1 MLKAFMHL
9 KKLWEIRWGE
19 KVNKKVKIALAVLIL
34 GLIIF
39 GVVAYKWL
47 KYREV
52 YATTNAAFIRSD
64 QISRINFK
72 RVAGRI
78 TKIYVEEGQTVEKGA
93 IIAEINPEDY
103 RLKKRGLLYKV
114 KSLQSDISSIEHKIS
129 KIRSEINIKWEKAK
143 KEKKALEEERNA
155 LSANIEEVNAQLAQV
170 KKDYKRYRN
179 LYQKGA
185 VSENSFEDI
194 ATKLKILKNR
204 KNSLEY
210 ELSSLDY
217 KISTFKEKM
226 QLIREKKKVISE
238 LKSKKESLN
247 EKINSLQT
255 EIEDTENLISYTKL
269 TAQMQGVIGKKF
281 VNAGTVVNSK
291 TPIVSIVDT
300 RQIYAEVLMEETKIK
315 GVDKGDKVY
324 ITPDANSE
332 QEYEGVVKEIY
343 PASAATY
350 ALIPRDITAG
360 EFTEVAQ
367 RIPIKVSITNG
378 DTSILRIGMGVD
390 VEIKR

>member
-1 MLKAFMHL
+1 
-9 KKLWEIRWGE
+9 
-19 KVNKKVKIALAVLIL
+19 VNKKVKIALGILIL
-34 GLIIF
+34 GLILF
-39 GVVAYKWL
+39 SFVAYKWL

-52 YATTNAAFIRSD
+52 YATTNAAFIRSE

-72 RVAGRI
+72 RVGGRI
-78 TKIYVEEGQTVEKGA
+78 SKIYVEEGQTVEKGD
-93 IIAEINPEDY
+93 IIAEINSEDY
-103 RLKKRGLLYKV
+103 RLKKRGLIYKV
-114 KSLQSDISSIEHKIS
+114 KSLQSEMLSIEHKIS
-129 KIRSEINIKWEKAK
+129 KIKSEININLEKAK
-143 KEKKALEEERNA
+143 KEKRALEEEKNA

-194 ATKLKILKNR
+194 ATKLKVLKNK

-210 ELSSLDY
+210 KLSSVDY
-217 KISTFKEKM
+217 KISTFREKL
-226 QLIREKKKVISE
+226 QLIKENRKVIAE
-238 LKSKKESLN
+238 LKSKKESLK

-269 TAQMQGVIGKKF
+269 TAPMNGVIGKKF
-281 VNAGTVVNSK
+281 INAGTVVNSE

-300 RQIYAEVLMEETKIK
+300 RHIYAEVLMEETKIK

-324 ITPDANSE
+324 ITADADSG
-332 QEYEGVVKEIY
+332 QKYEGVVKEIY

-367 RIPIKVSITNG
+367 RIPIKVSITGG
-378 DTSILRIGMGVD
+378 DTGLLRIGMGVD

>member
-1 MLKAFMHL
+1 M
-9 KKLWEIRWGE
+9 
-19 KVNKKVKIALAVLIL
+19 NKKVKIALGILIL
-34 GLIIF
+34 GLILF
-39 GVVAYKWL
+39 SFVAYKWL

-52 YATTNAAFIRSD
+52 YATTNAAFIRSE

-72 RVAGRI
+72 RVGGRI
-78 TKIYVEEGQTVEKGA
+78 SKIYVEEGQTVEKGD
-93 IIAEINPEDY
+93 IIAEINSEDY
-103 RLKKRGLLYKV
+103 RLKKRGLIYKV
-114 KSLQSDISSIEHKIS
+114 KSLQSEMLSIEHKIS
-129 KIRSEINIKWEKAK
+129 KIKSEININLEKAK
-143 KEKKALEEERNA
+143 KEKRALEEEKNA

-194 ATKLKILKNR
+194 ATKLKVLKNK

-210 ELSSLDY
+210 KLSSVDY
-217 KISTFKEKM
+217 KISTFREKL
-226 QLIREKKKVISE
+226 QLIKENRKVIAE
-238 LKSKKESLN
+238 LKSKKESLK

-269 TAQMQGVIGKKF
+269 TAPMNGVIGKKF
-281 VNAGTVVNSK
+281 INAGTVVNSE

-300 RQIYAEVLMEETKIK
+300 RHIYAEVLMEETKIK

-324 ITPDANSE
+324 ITADADSG
-332 QEYEGVVKEIY
+332 QKYEGVVKEIY

-367 RIPIKVSITNG
+367 RIPIKVSITGG
-378 DTSILRIGMGVD
+378 DTGLLRIGMGVD